1 MLLRKIFHSRIVY
14 LYPRVLIGTSRLLW
28 KPEKVQGWGV
38 GTGDRNLD
46 KSCNG
51 FVASGS

>member
-1 MLLRKIFHSRIVY
+1 M
-14 LYPRVLIGTSRLLW
+14 
-28 KPEKVQGWGV
+28 QGWGV

-51 FVASGS
+51 FVASGSQADFTSVAYRYVNVWPDVIVLN